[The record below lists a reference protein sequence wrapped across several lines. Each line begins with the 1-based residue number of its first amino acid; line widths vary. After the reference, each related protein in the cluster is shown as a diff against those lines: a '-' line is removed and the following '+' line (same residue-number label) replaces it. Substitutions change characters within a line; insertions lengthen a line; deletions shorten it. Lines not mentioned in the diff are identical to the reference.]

1 MSLTY
6 LGLRLSI
13 YRVAAKYKNK
23 KKVKSQDGGETTIY
37 EYGPRQIANR
47 HKEKADRIEKFLP
60 KLPDLRAKYR
70 KDLDSKD
77 PEKRL
82 TALAVALIDHTYER
96 VGNVG
101 SAEENGHYGVT
112 VWEAR
117 HVKFKGNKAEISY
130 TGKSGVDHVKTVDDE
145 KIVKALKAA
154 VKDKKPKDRILCDG
168 KDCTVGSSHVN
179 DYLRPYE
186 VTAKDLRGLHANEEV
201 RKRLTEIRKNG
212 PELPRARKDKD
223 KILKKEFQEALE
235 GAAEAVGHEPATLRG
250 QYLVPGL
257 EDSYLHDGTVME
269 KLNKK
274 AFLELTAAR
283 KKGDCYAAAGKFFMD
298 NCFSSGSGMVL
309 VHGEVAGQG
318 ALAGTN
324 FGHAWVEHNGMVIDK
339 SNGRDIRIPVVVY
352 YAIGGIDRIDN
363 THRYTWDQASNKIE
377 ATGHWGPWDLKTST
391 GL

>member
-1 MSLTY
+1 MSPTS
-6 LGLRLSI
+6 LGLRPSI
-13 YRVAAKYKNK
+13 SRVAAKYKNK

-70 KDLDSKD
+70 KDLDAKD

-96 VGNVG
+96 VGNPQ

-117 HVKFKGNKAEISY
+117 HVKFKGDKAEISY
-130 TGKSGVDHVKTVDDE
+130 TGKSGVKQTKTVDDE
-145 KIVKALKAA
+145 KVVKALKAA
-154 VKDKKPKDRILCDG
+154 VKDKDPEDRILCDG
-168 KDCTVGSSHVN
+168 KDCTVGSAHVN
-179 DYLRPYE
+179 DYLRPYA

-201 RKRLTEIRKNG
+201 RKRLKEIRAEG
-212 PELPRARKDKD
+212 PELPRARKEKD

-257 EDSYLHDGTVME
+257 EDSYVHDGTVLD

-274 AFLELTAAR
+274 AAR
-283 KKGDCYAAAGKFFMD
+283 PKKGNCYEAAGKFLMD
-298 NCFSSGSGMVL
+298 QSLFGEKGMTL

-318 ALAGTN
+318 PLEGIN

-339 SNGRDIRIPVVVY
+339 SNGRDIKIPVQVY
-352 YAIGGIDRIDN
+352 YALGQIDRIDN
-363 THRYTWDQASNKIE
+363 THRYTWDQANKKI
-377 ATGHWGPWDLKTST
+377 ASTGHWGPWDLRTST

>member
-1 MSLTY
+1 MSPTS
-6 LGLRLSI
+6 LGLRPSI
-13 YRVAAKYKNK
+13 SRVAAKYKNK

-70 KDLDSKD
+70 KDLDAKD

-96 VGNVG
+96 VGNPQ

-130 TGKSGVDHVKTVDDE
+130 TGKSGVKHTKTVDDE

-154 VKDKKPKDRILCDG
+154 VKDKDPEDRILCDG
-168 KDCTVGSSHVN
+168 KDCTVGSAHVN
-179 DYLRPYE
+179 DYLRPYA

-201 RKRLTEIRKNG
+201 RKRLKEIRAEG
-212 PELPRARKDKD
+212 PELPRARKEKD

-257 EDSYLHDGTVME
+257 EDSYVHDGTVLD

-274 AFLELTAAR
+274 AAR
-283 KKGDCYAAAGKFFMD
+283 PKKGNCYEAAGKFLMD
-298 NCFSSGSGMVL
+298 QSLFGEKGMTL

-318 ALAGTN
+318 PLEGIN

-339 SNGRDIRIPVVVY
+339 SNGRDIKIPVQVY
-352 YAIGGIDRIDN
+352 YALGQIDRIDN
-363 THRYTWDQASNKIE
+363 THRYTWGQANKKI
-377 ATGHWGPWDLKTST
+377 ASTGHWGPWDLKTST

>member
-1 MSLTY
+1 MSQTL
-6 LGLRLSI
+6 LGLRPSI
-13 YRVAAKYKNK
+13 SRVAAKYKNK

-70 KDLDSKD
+70 KDLDAKD

-96 VGNVG
+96 VGNPQ

-117 HVKFKGNKAEISY
+117 HVKFKSDKAEISY
-130 TGKSGVDHVKTVDDE
+130 TGKSGVKQTKTVDDE
-145 KIVKALKAA
+145 KVVKALKAA
-154 VKDKKPKDRILCDG
+154 VKDKDPEDRVLCDG
-168 KDCTVGSSHVN
+168 KDCTVGSAHVN
-179 DYLRPYE
+179 DYLRPYA

-201 RKRLTEIRKNG
+201 RKRLKEIRAEG
-212 PELPRARKDKD
+212 PELPRARKEKD

-235 GAAEAVGHEPATLRG
+235 DAAEAVGHEPATLRG

-257 EDSYLHDGTVME
+257 EDSYVHDGTVLD

-274 AFLELTAAR
+274 AAR
-283 KKGDCYAAAGKFFMD
+283 PKKGNCYEAAGKFFMD
-298 NCFSSGSGMVL
+298 QSLFGEKGMTL

-318 ALAGTN
+318 PLEGIN

-339 SNGRDIRIPVVVY
+339 SNGRDIKIPVQVY
-352 YAIGGIDRIDN
+352 YALGQIDHIDN
-363 THRYTWDQASNKIE
+363 THRYTWDQANKKI
-377 ATGHWGPWDLKTST
+377 ASTGHWGPWDLRTST

>member
-1 MSLTY
+1 MSQTL
-6 LGLRLSI
+6 LGLRPSI
-13 YRVAAKYKNK
+13 SRVAAKYKNK

-70 KDLDSKD
+70 KDLDVKD

-96 VGNVG
+96 VGNPQ

-117 HVKFKGNKAEISY
+117 HVKFKGDKAEISY
-130 TGKSGVDHVKTVDDE
+130 TGKSGVKHTKTVDDE

-154 VKDKKPKDRILCDG
+154 VKDKDPEDRILCDG
-168 KDCTVGSSHVN
+168 KDCTVGSAHVN
-179 DYLRPYE
+179 DYLRPYA

-201 RKRLTEIRKNG
+201 RKRLKEIRAKG
-212 PELPRARKDKD
+212 PELPRARKEKD
-223 KILKKEFQEALE
+223 KILQKEFQEALE

-257 EDSYLHDGTVME
+257 EDSYVHDGTVLD

-274 AFLELTAAR
+274 AAR
-283 KKGDCYAAAGKFFMD
+283 PKKGNCYEAAGKFLMD
-298 NCFSSGSGMVL
+298 QSLFGEKGMTL

-318 ALAGTN
+318 PLEGIN

-339 SNGRDIRIPVVVY
+339 SNGRDIKIPVQVY
-352 YAIGGIDRIDN
+352 YALGQIDRIDN
-363 THRYTWDQASNKIE
+363 THRYTWDQANKKI
-377 ATGHWGPWDLKTST
+377 ASTGHWGPWDLRTST

>member
-1 MSLTY
+1 MTPSFFY
-6 LGLRLSI
+6 SEDPPSSV
-13 YRVAAKYKNK
+13 RVASKYKK
-23 KKVKSQDGGETTIY
+23 KKQVPKTDGDGTTTIY

-70 KDLDSKD
+70 KDLDAKD

-96 VGNVG
+96 VGNPQ

-130 TGKSGVDHVKTVDDE
+130 TGKSGVKHTKTVDDE
-145 KIVKALKAA
+145 KVVKALKAA
-154 VKDKKPKDRILCDG
+154 VKDKDPEDRILCDG
-168 KDCTVGSSHVN
+168 KDCTVGSAHVN
-179 DYLRPYE
+179 DYLRPYA

-201 RKRLTEIRKNG
+201 RKRLKEIRAKG

-257 EDSYLHDGTVME
+257 EDSYVHNGTVLD

-274 AFLELTAAR
+274 AAR
-283 KKGDCYAAAGKFFMD
+283 PKKGNCYEAAGKFLMD
-298 NCFSSGSGMVL
+298 QSLFGEKGMTL

-318 ALAGTN
+318 PLEGIN

-339 SNGRDIRIPVVVY
+339 SNGRDIKIPVQVY
-352 YAIGGIDRIDN
+352 YALGQIDRIDN
-363 THRYTWDQASNKIE
+363 THRYTWDQANKKI
-377 ATGHWGPWDLKTST
+377 ASTGHWGPWDLKTST